1 MIFDTFMKEKCLKQK
16 NATTF
21 CFSLFLQFDC
31 STSNLSES
39 LEASMSVT
47 VSCV

>member
-1 MIFDTFMKEKCLKQK
+1 MIFDTLTKEKCLKQK
-16 NATTF
+16 NATTS

-39 LEASMSVT
+39 LEASILVA